1 MTRVNF
7 GVFHLNLLGRG
18 CRYREKFGFPFVLCA
33 REAQAGQLAVALR
46 SRLLNEKEQEL
57 QAGRREVKKIA
68 RMRLLELVVA

>member
-1 MTRVNF
+1 M
-7 GVFHLNLLGRG
+7 
-18 CRYREKFGFPFVLCA
+18 LCA

-46 SRLLNEKEQEL
+46 SRLLNEKDQEL